1 MKKITVLHL
10 DSCPY
15 CHNAKR
21 AMEELTAASP
31 EYAKL
36 DVEWIEESRQPD
48 LAQPFAKDYYY
59 VPSIF
64 IDGRKVYEA
73 HPGESYE
80 ECRDA
85 VEQAF
90 KTACEA

>member
-15 CHNAKR
+15 CHIAKR
-21 AMEELTAASP
+21 AMEELKAENI

-36 DVEWIEESRQPD
+36 DIEWIEESRQPE
-48 LAQPFAKDYYY
+48 LAKPYGKYYYY

-64 IDGRKVYEA
+64 IDGQKVYEA

-80 ECRDA
+80 ECLAA
-85 VEQAF
+85 VEKAF
-90 KTACEA
+90 KVACS

>member
-1 MKKITVLHL
+1 MKKITVLYL
-10 DSCPY
+10 DHCPY
-15 CHNAKR
+15 CRNAKR
-21 AMEELTAASP
+21 ATEELKAANP

-36 DVEWIEESRQPD
+36 DIEWIEESRQQES
-48 LAQPFAKDYYY
+48 AMAYAKDYYY

-64 IDGRKVYEA
+64 VDGQKLYEA

-85 VEQAF
+85 VETAF
-90 KTACEA
+90 RAAAG

>member
-21 AMEELTAASP
+21 AMEELTAANP

-36 DVEWIEESRQPD
+36 DVEWIEESRQ
-48 LAQPFAKDYYY
+48 AEQARPFAKDYYY

-64 IDGRKVYEA
+64 IDGKKVYEA

-80 ECRDA
+80 ECRAA
-85 VEQAF
+85 VEKAF
-90 KTACEA
+90 KTACV

>member
-1 MKKITVLHL
+1 MKKVTVLHL

-21 AMEELTAASP
+21 AMEELKASSS
-31 EYAKL
+31 EYAQ
-36 DVEWIEESRQPD
+36 VEVKWIEESRQPD
-48 LAQPFAKDYYY
+48 LAKPYGKDYYY

-64 IDGRKVYEA
+64 VDGKKVYEA

-85 VEQAF
+85 VEKAF
-90 KTACEA
+90 KTACA

>member
-21 AMEELTAASP
+21 AMEELTAATP
-31 EYAKL
+31 EYARI
-36 DVEWIEESRQPD
+36 DVEWIEESRQPE
-48 LAQPFAKDYYY
+48 LAKPYAKDYYY

-64 IDGRKVYEA
+64 IEGKKLYEA

-85 VEQAF
+85 VERAF
-90 KTACEA
+90 KATCA

>member
-10 DSCPY
+10 DDCPY

-21 AMEELTAASP
+21 AVEELKAENL

-36 DVEWIEESRQPD
+36 DIEWIEESRQPE
-48 LAQPFAKDYYY
+48 LAKPYGKDYYY

-64 IDGRKVYEA
+64 IDGQKVYEA

-80 ECRDA
+80 ECLA
-85 VEQAF
+85 SVEKAF
-90 KTACEA
+90 KVACS

>member
-10 DSCPY
+10 NDCPY

-21 AMEELTAASP
+21 AMEELTAATSA
-31 EYAKL
+31 YAKL
-36 DVEWIEESRQPD
+36 DVEWIEESHQPE
-48 LAQPFAKDYYY
+48 LAKAYAKDYYY

-64 IDGRKVYEA
+64 IDGKKVYEA

-80 ECRDA
+80 ECKEA
-85 VEQAF
+85 VEKAF
-90 KTACEA
+90 EAACG

>member
-1 MKKITVLHL
+1 MEKITVLHL

-15 CHNAKR
+15 CHNARR
-21 AMEELTAASP
+21 AMEELTAAVP
-31 EYAKL
+31 EYAEV
-36 DVEWIEESRQPD
+36 DIEWIEESRQPE
-48 LAQPFAKDYYY
+48 LAKPYGKDYYY

-64 IDGRKVYEA
+64 IDGKKVYEA

-85 VEQAF
+85 VERAF
-90 KTACEA
+90 KAACA

>member
-21 AMEELTAASP
+21 AIEELTAANP

-36 DVEWIEESRQPD
+36 DVEWIEESRQAS
-48 LAQPFAKDYYY
+48 LM
-59 VPSIF
+59 
-64 IDGRKVYEA
+64 GRRSTRRIPVN
-73 HPGESYE
+73 PM
-80 ECRDA
+80 RNA
-85 VEQAF
+85 VRL
-90 KTACEA
+90 

>member
-10 DSCPY
+10 DDCPY

-21 AMEELTAASP
+21 AMEELKTANP
-31 EYAKL
+31 EYAKI
-36 DVEWIEESRQPD
+36 DVEWIEESRQSK

-64 IDGRKVYEA
+64 IEGKNVYEA

-80 ECRDA
+80 ECRAA
-85 VEQAF
+85 VEMAF
-90 KTACEA
+90 KTACV